1 MATVVVVTMSLSTA
15 AAVGNGRT
23 FHRHLPTSKRCKR
36 CCGASASG
44 PLPVIAG
51 GPEEAMHK
59 TIVRVIRHNE
69 KVANIMMQEDG
80 RRKTAFSVEDKQFG
94 DDIHKAIEFA
104 EALVEISYA

>member
-1 MATVVVVTMSLSTA
+1 MVEPFTGTA
-15 AAVGNGRT
+15 DQQ
-23 FHRHLPTSKRCKR
+23 
-36 CCGASASG
+36 GASASG

-69 KVANIMMQEDG
+69 KVANIMMHEDS
-80 RRKTAFSVEDKQFG
+80 RRKTVFSVEDKQFG

-104 EALVEISYA
+104 EALVGISHA